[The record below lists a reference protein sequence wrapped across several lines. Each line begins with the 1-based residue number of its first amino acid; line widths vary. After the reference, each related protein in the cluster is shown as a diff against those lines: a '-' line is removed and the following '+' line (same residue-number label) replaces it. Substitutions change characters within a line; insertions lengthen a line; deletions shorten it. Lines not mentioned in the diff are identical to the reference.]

1 MLLSAVN
8 GSLASV
14 ARYNHLRQTIS
25 GFVLTFLVTYET
37 GARSPADRRRGPGR
51 GDAGNLG
58 FAVAVGGTDFYV
70 DKEREQGYQGDCVD
84 VIHRVAS
91 GIFPCG
97 QSIRQGA
104 GLEARPRPSA
114 KC

>member
-25 GFVLTFLVTYET
+25 GFVATFFVTHST
-37 GARSPADRRRGPGR
+37 GRGVPADRRRCSTPCEGGISEFP
-51 GDAGNLG
+51 
-58 FAVAVGGTDFYV
+58 VAVGVPDFDV

-84 VIHRVAS
+84 VIHWVVF
-91 GIFPCG
+91 GLLPCG

-104 GLEARPRPSA
+104 G
-114 KC
+114 